1 LAAPLR
7 RLLLLVPTPREAEL
21 LLGPAAHG
29 LAAPRLATVAGRS
42 VRVALT
48 GFGLAAAGASSGRWF
63 AKVTPDAALL
73 VGIAGTLDVDAFPIG
88 SVMEAD
94 SVSCDGIGAGEG
106 DRFVALPE
114 PPLPGALVGDA
125 PLAPA
130 PLARRLPD
138 LRGGELVS
146 VAAAAGS
153 RSHAQAR
160 RARHPGAVAEE
171 MEGYA
176 VALAARLAGVPL
188 TILRGASNE
197 AGDRDHRLWQVAPAL
212 AACRKEVERWV
223 ESSAAQR

>member
-1 LAAPLR
+1 VAAPLR

-21 LLGPAAHG
+21 LLGPDAHG

-48 GFGLAAAGASSGRWF
+48 GFGLAAAGAASGRWF
-63 AKVTPDAALL
+63 AKTTPDAALL
-73 VGIAGTLDVDAFPIG
+73 VGIAGTLDGDAFPIG
-88 SVMEAD
+88 SALEAD
-94 SVSCDGIGAGEG
+94 AVSCDGIGAGEG
-106 DRFVALPE
+106 DRFVTLPE
-114 PPLPGALVGDA
+114 PPLPSTLVGEA
-125 PLAPA
+125 PLAPC

-138 LRGGELVS
+138 LRGGAIVS

-160 RARHPGAVAEE
+160 RARHPRAVAEE

-188 TILRGASNE
+188 TIVRGASNE
-197 AGDRDHRLWQVAPAL
+197 AGDRDHKLWKVAPAL

-223 ESSAAQR
+223 ETVTAQR